1 MELFGK
7 KLRKLR
13 QQYGYTQSDLGKIL
27 GVSQVEICK
36 YECGEHEPNFAR
48 LIQVSKHFKVTT
60 DYLLGVNNKDYRKVG
75 ENYDETL

>member
-27 GVSQVEICK
+27 GVSQGEIGK
-36 YECGEHEPNFAR
+36 YERGEHEPNFAR